1 MKKVVSILLTSFIC
15 LIPFISYGQSNFSV
29 DAYKTFLQDNQN
41 LTPQQLANIYPLKN
55 TYYKNIADNIN
66 SADVAFLDSV
76 LLKYKLSNDELNLL
90 NKNHLVV
97 SERLNYNT
105 FGHALHDVYIK
116 DLPVFLTTD
125 AVLHALHMSY
135 DRILMD
141 LEISILEP
149 KLKDILNK
157 LYKAYPAL
165 LNKYDA
171 TTDLH
176 AALGDVD
183 LYTTIALS
191 LTQKTKLST
200 QSLYADNFNDI
211 WQGIQD
217 EKKRE
222 LPLFSERLREIDFS
236 QFTVRGHYTKTFWDN
251 SGQRTLGAYF
261 KAMMWLGRIEFML
274 TPPPENPWEPKW
286 EWWEIIRMDQGAL
299 LLNELI
305 DMAGVRPAMDEM
317 DSIIKF
323 MVGESDNLTPNEIS
337 DVIKENN
344 ISVTSLVDSLSWAS
358 FQNVLKSKAEYGQR
372 ILSNILLM
380 DPYSPEPGELP
391 VSFRLMGQRFIID
404 SYAFSNLVFDRIL
417 YNGKKVWRPL
427 PDPLDAMF
435 VLGNDNALPLLKD
448 ELEKYKYSSQM
459 AALRYLVDSYDPEF
473 WDLSLYN
480 VWLNALRQ
488 LNPKNDITDYPLF
501 MRTSAWHQLKLNT
514 QLASWAQLRH
524 DNLLYAKQS
533 YTGGVG
539 CSYPYS
545 YIEPYPDFYHQI
557 ALFAE
562 KAESYFLQYEANTW
576 YMQRIQEYFPR
587 LKAVVSKLE
596 TIAQKEL
603 DGIALN
609 NEEIEYLK
617 KMLFVQGGSGM
628 PPFSGW
634 YADMF
639 YVREDA
645 AEGDFV
651 IADVHTQ
658 PTDEWGGDVGRV
670 LHVAV
675 GKIHLGVFI
684 ANAPSKNYE
693 PMAFVGP
700 VMSYYEKITEN
711 YDRMTDEEWTDLVK
725 NDNVPLR
732 SDWVNMFLADQNGQE
747 FHKGREL
754 PGIIYT
760 EINDT
765 ENPLP
770 VDFEL
775 AQNVPNPFNPQTV
788 ISYTLPKSENVS
800 LTVYDILGR
809 KIQVLVNSLQPAGQ
823 YSVQWNASNFPSGVY
838 FYRLQTESF
847 DLVRKMMLMK

>member
-1 MKKVVSILLTSFIC
+1 MKKIVIQLLACIFC
-15 LIPFISYGQSNFSV
+15 LIPLITFGQSNFSL
-29 DAYKTFLQDNQN
+29 DAYQTFLQDNQN
-41 LTPQQLANIYPLKN
+41 LTPQQLAGIYPMQNSYYNDMTNVMN
-55 TYYKNIADNIN
+55 TT
-66 SADVAFLDSV
+66 DVSFLDSV
-76 LLKYKLSNDELNLL
+76 LLKYKLSNDEISLL

-97 SERLNYNT
+97 SERMNFNT
-105 FGHALHDVYIK
+105 FGHALHDIYIK

-149 KLKDILNK
+149 KLKDIVNK
-157 LYKAYPAL
+157 LYKAYPSL
-165 LNKYDA
+165 LAKYE
-171 TTDLH
+171 TNTDLQD
-176 AALGDVD
+176 ALGDVD

-191 LTQKTKLST
+191 LAEEMKFHT
-200 QSLYADNFNDI
+200 QSGYTGNFDEI
-211 WQGIQD
+211 WQAIEK
-217 EKKRE
+217 EKKTVM
-222 LPLFSERLREIDFS
+222 PLFSERKRNLDFS
-236 QFTVRGHYTKTFWDN
+236 QFTVRGHYSREFWDN
-251 SGQRTLGAYF
+251 SGRRTLGAYF

-274 TPPPENPWEPKW
+274 TPPPENPWELPW
-286 EWWEIIRMDQGAL
+286 QWWEINRMDQGAL

-305 DMAGVRPAMDEM
+305 DMAGVRQDMDEM

-323 MVGESDNLTPNEIS
+323 MVGESDNLTPNEIA
-337 DVIKENN
+337 DAVKEHN
-344 ISVTSLVDSLSWAS
+344 ITVTGLTDSLSWAAL
-358 FQNVLKSKAEYGQR
+358 QNVLKSKAEYGQR

-404 SYAFSNLVFDRIL
+404 SYAFSNLVFDRIV

-435 VLGNDNALPLLKD
+435 VLGNDNALPLLEQ
-448 ELEKYKYSSQM
+448 ELEQYKYSAQLAS
-459 AALRYLVDSYDPEF
+459 LRYLVDSYDPEF

-488 LNPKNDITDYPLF
+488 LNPDTDLSDYPLF
-501 MRTSAWHQLKLNT
+501 MRTTAWQQLKLNT

-533 YTGGVG
+533 YTGGTG
-539 CSYPYS
+539 CSYPHS
-545 YIEPYPDFYHQI
+545 YIEPYPEFYHQI
-557 ALFAE
+557 AAFAE
-562 KAESYFLQYEANTW
+562 KADNFFSQYEANSW
-576 YMQRIQEYFPR
+576 YMQSIQNYFPR
-587 LKAVVSKLE
+587 LKKVAGKLE

-603 DGIALN
+603 DGTVLN

-617 KMLFVQGGSGM
+617 KMLFVDGGSGA

-639 YVREDA
+639 YIREDA

-658 PTDEWGGDVGRV
+658 PTEENGADVGRV

-684 ANAPSKNYE
+684 TNSPSNNHQ
-693 PMAFVGP
+693 PTAFVGP

-711 YDRMTDEEWTDLVK
+711 YDRMTDERWTELVEK
-725 NDNVPLR
+725 DNVPAR
-732 SDWVNMFLADQNGQE
+732 PDWVNMVIADQNGQ
-747 FHKGREL
+747 KLTAGRTL
-754 PGIIYT
+754 PGKIYT
-760 EINDT
+760 SINNKDDVKPD
-765 ENPLP
+765 NY
-770 VDFEL
+770 EL

-788 ISYTLPKSENVS
+788 ISYTLPRSEFVT

-809 KIQVLVNSLQPAGQ
+809 KVRVLVNSTQPAGR
-823 YSVQWNASNFPSGVY
+823 YSVRWNASNAPSGVY
-838 FYRLQTESF
+838 FYRLRAGSV
-847 DLVRKMMLMK
+847 DLVNKMLLTK